1 MKTKLK
7 IVNHLQENK
16 MTYTEHLFFALFCS
30 LQCLVSTWY
39 LAIHAFVPCIFK
51 KSGSSIILKLAKNFK
66 KRG

>member
-7 IVNHLQENK
+7 IVSHLEENK

-30 LQCLVSTWY
+30 LQCLIASWY
-39 LAIHAFVPCIFK
+39 LVIHAFVPCVFK
-51 KSGSSIILKLAKNFK
+51 KSGSSIISRLAERFK